1 MAGLAERLAG
11 LRAAIA
17 EACARAGRDPG
28 GVRLLA
34 VSKLQPAAAVAEA
47 LAAGQL
53 EFGENYAQELRDKD
67 AELRAKDAEL
77 RGLAIAP
84 AALAGLRW
92 HFIGHLQRNKLHLV
106 AGRVALIHSIDS
118 VELIEA
124 LKARLERGPD
134 KSGQDILIEV
144 SLAGE
149 QQKAGCPPAEV
160 PALLDA
166 IAACGGL
173 VRCRGL
179 MGMPPLSDE
188 AEASRPYFRRLREL
202 RDELARTPRP
212 HVSLDELSMGMSHD
226 FAVAIAEGATLVR
239 IGTALFGPRPA
250 R

>member
-17 EACARAGRDPG
+17 EACARAGRDPA

-67 AELRAKDAEL
+67 AELR
-77 RGLAIAP
+77 GLPLAP
-84 AALAGLRW
+84 SALAGLRW
-92 HFIGHLQRNKLHLV
+92 HFIGHLQRNKIHLV

-118 VELIEA
+118 LELIEA
-124 LKARLERGPD
+124 LRARLERGPE
-134 KSGQDILIEV
+134 KGAGQDVLIEV

-179 MGMPPLSDE
+179 MGMPPLVDDP
-188 AEASRPYFRRLREL
+188 EASRPHFRRLREL

-212 HVSLDELSMGMSHD
+212 HVALDELSMGMSHD
-226 FAVAIAEGATLVR
+226 FAVAIAEGATLLR